1 MAEGDT
7 ELIKKYGERA
17 FMYTEYPNWRLWS
30 EEIGDS
36 DYRTVLLDF
45 LSKNPH
51 TPLMLYVHIPH
62 CHKQCLFCTC
72 YVKITKDY
80 NEVKRD
86 VGYVFKELELLA
98 EFFDEHSLTPFI
110 KEIHLGGGS
119 PTYLREEEFNTLVD
133 RLNHLAVID
142 ELDEFAIEIDPRH
155 VKEGGMRFYA
165 EKGISRI
172 SFGVQDIAL
181 LVQIAVDRVQPAALM
196 ERLIT
201 SELRGL
207 FKNGVN
213 FDIICGLPRQSL
225 SSMKKTMEWVARMS
239 PDRVCLNYLHQS
251 TEFYPHQLLM
261 PQEAIPDNTLRKKL
275 FQEALEGLTAAGYIR
290 IAYDHFAKPD
300 DALTRAFHEGRLRW
314 NRLGP
319 TPGRVFDTIAV
330 GYSGVSTLENEA
342 YFQNHY
348 DFRKYQEAIDKKQ
361 FPIFRGHI
369 MNEDDVMRRD
379 TIHTLRNY
387 FSLSFGAFEQKHKI
401 KFRTYFKKEL
411 MKLKKMEK
419 DGIVHVKK
427 DEIEITDIG
436 RQFADVIASAFDAY
450 NV

>member
-1 MAEGDT
+1 MAEYDT
-7 ELIKKYGERA
+7 ALIKKYGERA
-17 FMYTEYPNWRLWS
+17 FMYTEYPNWRWWS
-30 EEIGDS
+30 EEIGDP

-80 NEVKRD
+80 SEVKRD
-86 VGYVFKELELLA
+86 VEYVFKELDLLA

-119 PTYLREEEFNTLVD
+119 PTYLREEEFSALVD
-133 RLNHLAVID
+133 RLNALTLID
-142 ELDEFAIEIDPRH
+142 KLDEFAIEIDPRH
-155 VKEGGMRFYA
+155 VKEDGMRYYA
-165 EKGISRI
+165 EKGISRV

-181 LVQIAVDRVQPAALM
+181 PVQIAVDRVQPAALT

-201 SELRGL
+201 PNLRSL

-213 FDIICGLPRQSL
+213 FDIICGLPRQSIA
-225 SSMKKTMEWVARMS
+225 SMRKTMEWVARMS

-251 TEFYPHQLLM
+251 PEFYPHQLLM
-261 PQEAIPDNTLRKKL
+261 PQEAIPDNALRKKL
-275 FQEALEGLTAAGYIR
+275 FQEALEVLAAAGYVR
-290 IAYDHFAKPD
+290 VAYDHFAKPD
-300 DALTRAFHEGRLRW
+300 DALTKAFQEGRLRW

-319 TPGRVFDTIAV
+319 TPGRVFDVIAA
-330 GYSGVSTLENEA
+330 GYSGVSLFENKA
-342 YFQNHY
+342 YFQDHY
-348 DFRKYQEAIDKKQ
+348 DFRKYQEAVDKKH

-369 MNEDDVMRRD
+369 MSKDDTIRRD
-379 TIHTLRNY
+379 AIHTLRNY
-387 FSLSFGAFEQKHKI
+387 FSLSTDAFEQKHKI
-401 KFRTYFKKEL
+401 KFPAYFKKEL
-411 MKLKKMEK
+411 IKLKEGEK

-427 DEIEITDIG
+427 DGIEITDVG

-450 NV
+450 K